1 MLILVGFMLRVV
13 YFNDPNSPEMAATP
27 SIYVAFSFCHSF
39 SNFDFFQQPTAESQ
53 FGQQQ
58 PIRDAL
64 ISMIEC
70 DVLSVSVVIT

>member
-1 MLILVGFMLRVV
+1 MITLVGFILRVV

-27 SIYVAFSFCHSF
+27 SIFDVFSSCHSS

-58 PIRDAL
+58 PVRNAL
-64 ISMIEC
+64 ISRIEC
-70 DVLSVSVVIT
+70 DVFSVSVVLT